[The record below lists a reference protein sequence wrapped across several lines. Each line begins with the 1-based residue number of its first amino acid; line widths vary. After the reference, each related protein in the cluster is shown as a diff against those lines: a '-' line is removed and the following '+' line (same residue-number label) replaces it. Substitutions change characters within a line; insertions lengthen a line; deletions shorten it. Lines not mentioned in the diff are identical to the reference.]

1 MSFTITITQIAEAEL
16 RALSAREQRL
26 VEAGIQA
33 RLVDQP
39 TTETKAVKKL
49 RPNPFAEFELRIGNL
64 RVLYNVKET
73 EVMVLLVGLKEGN
86 KLIVGGEEFHEHK
99 DNPAESA
106 GGEPAG
112 DAK

>member
-1 MSFTITITQIAEAEL
+1 MSFTITITQVAEAQL

-33 RLVDQP
+33 RLVGQP

-64 RVLYNVKET
+64 RVLYNVEGA
-73 EVMVLLVGLKEGN
+73 EVVLLVVGRKVGN
-86 KLIVGGEEFHEHK
+86 KLVVKGQEFYGHQDNSTKSSGGR
-99 DNPAESA
+99 S
-106 GGEPAG
+106 AG
-112 DAK
+112 DAQ